1 MLVLTR
7 SRNQSIRVGHHVS
20 IRILAVEGTQ
30 VRIGVEAPREV
41 TIDREEIYNLKQ
53 RKDLTAKKAPVR

>member
-7 SRNQSIRVGHHVS
+7 SRNQSIRVGHHVC
-20 IRILAVEGTQ
+20 IRVLSVEGTQ

-41 TIDREEIYNLKQ
+41 TIDREEIYHLKH
-53 RKDLTAKKAPVR
+53 RKEAESKKPRDR